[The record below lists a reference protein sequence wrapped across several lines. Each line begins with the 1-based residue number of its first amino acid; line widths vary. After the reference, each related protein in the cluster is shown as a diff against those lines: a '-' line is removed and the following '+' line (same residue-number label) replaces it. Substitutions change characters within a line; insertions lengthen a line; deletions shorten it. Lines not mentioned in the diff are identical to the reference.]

1 MLFEAIERVN
11 NIDYRSQYA
20 VEILYWLD
28 SVALGIIVGSIVAS
42 IIYLFGFTYDDLYN
56 EDYLYLFVVT
66 LIVVLGIGNLHASMN
81 YERYLHWIKKKN
93 EGYGYIYTN

>member
-11 NIDYRSQYA
+11 NIDYRSQYT

-28 SVALGIIVGSIVAS
+28 SIALGIIVGSIIAS

-56 EDYLYLFVVT
+56 EDYLYLFVVIF
-66 LIVVLGIGNLHASMN
+66 IVVLGIGNLHTKMN
-81 YERYLHWIKKKN
+81 YERYLNWIKKKN
-93 EGYGYIYTN
+93 EGYGYIY

>member
-11 NIDYRSQYA
+11 NIDYRSQYT

-28 SVALGIIVGSIVAS
+28 SIALGIIVGSIIAS

-56 EDYLYLFVVT
+56 EDCLYLFVVI
-66 LIVVLGIGNLHASMN
+66 LIVVLGIGNLHTKMN
-81 YERYLHWIKKKN
+81 YERYLNWIKKKN
-93 EGYGYIYTN
+93 EGYRYIY

>member
-11 NIDYRSQYA
+11 NIDYRSQYT

-28 SVALGIIVGSIVAS
+28 SIALGIIVGSIISS

-66 LIVVLGIGNLHASMN
+66 LIVVLGIGNLHTKMN
-81 YERYLHWIKKKN
+81 YERYLDWIKKKN
-93 EGYGYIYTN
+93 EGYGYIY

>member
-1 MLFEAIERVN
+1 MLFEVIERVN
-11 NIDYRSQYA
+11 NIDYRSQYI

-28 SVALGIIVGSIVAS
+28 SIALGIIVGSIVAS

-66 LIVVLGIGNLHASMN
+66 LIVVLGIGNLHTKMN
-81 YERYLHWIKKKN
+81 YERYLNWIKKKN

>member
-1 MLFEAIERVN
+1 MLFEVIERVN
-11 NIDYRSQYA
+11 NIDYRSQYT

-28 SVALGIIVGSIVAS
+28 SIALGIIVGSIIAF

-66 LIVVLGIGNLHASMN
+66 LIVVLGIGNLHTKMN
-81 YERYLHWIKKKN
+81 YERYLYWIKKKN

>member
-11 NIDYRSQYA
+11 NIDYRSQYT

-28 SVALGIIVGSIVAS
+28 SIALGIIVGSIIAS

-56 EDYLYLFVVT
+56 EDCLYLFVVI
-66 LIVVLGIGNLHASMN
+66 LIIVLGIGNLHTKMN
-81 YERYLHWIKKKN
+81 YERYLNWIKKKN
-93 EGYGYIYTN
+93 EGYGYIY

>member
-1 MLFEAIERVN
+1 MLFEVIERVN
-11 NIDYRSQYA
+11 NIDYRSQYI

-28 SVALGIIVGSIVAS
+28 SIALGIIVGSIIAS

-66 LIVVLGIGNLHASMN
+66 LIVVLGIGNLHTKMN
-81 YERYLHWIKKKN
+81 YERYLNWIKKKN

>member
-1 MLFEAIERVN
+1 MLFEVIERVN
-11 NIDYRSQYA
+11 NIDYRSQYI

-28 SVALGIIVGSIVAS
+28 SIALGIIVGSIIAS

-66 LIVVLGIGNLHASMN
+66 LIVVLGIGNLHTKMN
-81 YERYLHWIKKKN
+81 YERYLDWIKKKN